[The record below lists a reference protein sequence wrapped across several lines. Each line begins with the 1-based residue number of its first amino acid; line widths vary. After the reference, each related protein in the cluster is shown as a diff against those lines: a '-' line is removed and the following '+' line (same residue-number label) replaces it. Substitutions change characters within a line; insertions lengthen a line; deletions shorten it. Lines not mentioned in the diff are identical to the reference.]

1 MSSLINSE
9 FLISERSL
17 MTPLFVGA
25 GEIRKTNSWV
35 FVVCC
40 WFWFSLGFFKAFFPL
55 FVDSKDHGWL
65 QRDKVRVMVTVLVV
79 SMLSL
84 S

>member
-1 MSSLINSE
+1 
-9 FLISERSL
+9 

-40 WFWFSLGFFKAFFPL
+40 WFWFSLRFFKTFFFL
-55 FVDSKDHGWL
+55 LLLIAKILDGFKGTELWL
-65 QRDKVRVMVTVLVV
+65 
-79 SMLSL
+79 LS
-84 S
+84 